1 MPIPDPNSR
10 AGAARRAAP
19 WARVTLLGL
28 FLAAL
33 VAPLLTT
40 PVFGALPAQ
49 AAPAQTAPAPRA
61 APAPEAEPT
70 ADAGP
75 AAPVVVVGM
84 TGLRWDDVSLLGTP
98 ALWSLSREAS
108 VGLVAARGVTTSA
121 CPADAWLTVSAGT
134 RAADARVPD
143 RSCRTLR
150 DPGADGAVPGW
161 SDYVTAVGQQ
171 QYGARPGLL
180 GDALATA
187 GTGVVG
193 IGPGAAVALADGNG
207 QVIGTHVTRPTD
219 AAGWR
224 TAVREALGTANLVV
238 VDAGQVREPG
248 HATEPRYSATDEP
261 FPTDPAELDPP
272 VTEPPADVAI
282 VDPTRASQVRAIDD
296 RLDAVLTA
304 VGERPATVLVV
315 SIGDSGRPTLQ
326 LVAAVGPDGTGGTF
340 GESLVTSGST
350 RRAGLVQT
358 VDVTP
363 TVLGLLGLDRSSP
376 LLSGAP
382 VRTSPGPAS
391 ATARIDSLRDTAS
404 EAYQATRVSGGF
416 TTRLVLADAV
426 LFAVAAFVLTRI
438 GRGDRLPM
446 RPVLRGLQVV
456 ALALAAA
463 PVASF
468 LAGTVPWWRGTDPGT
483 AFWLTIAGWVA
494 LITAVALV
502 GPWRRHVLGP
512 AGVVATTTVLVLVAD
527 ALTGS
532 TLVVDSPMGAH
543 SIMAA
548 RFYGMSNQAFALLTA
563 GGLLVAVV
571 TADLLLRRGR
581 RAAAVAAVA
590 AIGLVIT
597 VVDGAPGLGS
607 DFGGPPA
614 LIIAFTMLAL
624 AVSGRKVS
632 WRAVLVVTGVVVVVA
647 AGFLVLDWSR
657 PPGER
662 THLGR
667 FLATALDG
675 GLWEVVHRKLS
686 VNLRVLTS
694 WRYLVL
700 AVGGALLTALVVAG
714 PAIRRRLRPWR
725 GRPRRPAPLEGLE
738 TALPLLRPAV
748 AAIGVGLAI
757 GFAVNDSG
765 IVVPATGIALAV
777 PCLVAAAAGW
787 RITHDGALPA
797 DAPHTRL
804 VVEAEPPGQGR
815 PDAGLRRD
823 QRPDDDR
830 FSRASSAGPGGDP
843 PSPPPPA
850 HGGR

>member
-1 MPIPDPNSR
+1 MQRASR
-10 AGAARRAAP
+10 PPAR
-19 WARVTLLGL
+19 ARVALLGL
-28 FLAAL
+28 ILAAL
-33 VAPLLTT
+33 VAFLPGML
-40 PVFGALPAQ
+40 PGMLPAHAVPG
-49 AAPAQTAPAPRA
+49 AAGDVEPGA
-61 APAPEAEPT
+61 AGGPE
-70 ADAGP
+70 
-75 AAPVVVVGM
+75 APVVVIGM

-121 CPADAWLTVSAGT
+121 CPADAWLTVSAGA
-134 RAADARVPD
+134 RAADALVHD

-150 DPGADGAVPGW
+150 DPGLDGAVPGW

-180 GDALATA
+180 GDALAAA
-187 GTGVVG
+187 GTGAVG
-193 IGPGAAVALADGNG
+193 IGPGAAVALAEGDG
-207 QVIGTHVTRPTD
+207 QVVGTHVTRPSD
-219 AAGWR
+219 AAEWR
-224 TAVREALGTANLVV
+224 TAVREALDSAELLV

-248 HATEPRYSATDEP
+248 HGTVPRYATTEEP
-261 FPTDPAELDPP
+261 FPTDPEELDPP

-304 VGERPATVLVV
+304 VGGRPATVLVV
-315 SIGDSGRPTLQ
+315 SIGDSGRPALQ
-326 LVAAVGPDGTGGTF
+326 AMAAVGPDGGGGTF
-340 GESLVTSGST
+340 GETLVTSGST

-363 TVLGLLGLDRSSP
+363 TVLRLLGLDRSSP

-382 VRTSPGPAS
+382 IETSPGPAS
-391 ATARIDSLRDTAS
+391 ATARIDSLQDTAS

-438 GRGDRLPM
+438 GRGDRVPM

-468 LAGTVPWWRGTDPGT
+468 LAGTVPWWRGADPGT
-483 AFWLTIAGWVA
+483 GFWLTVTGWVVLITVVA
-494 LITAVALV
+494 LI

-512 AGVVATTTVLVLVAD
+512 AGVVATTTVVVLVAD

-571 TADLLLRRGR
+571 AADLLLRRGR
-581 RAAAVAAVA
+581 RAAAVASVA
-590 AIGLVIT
+590 TIGLVIT

-624 AVSGRKVS
+624 AVSGRRVS

-675 GLWEVVHRKLS
+675 GLWEVVHRKLA

-694 WRYLVL
+694 WRYLLL

-738 TALPLLRPAV
+738 IALPLLRPAV

-787 RITHDGALPA
+787 RITRDGALPSS
-797 DAPHTRL
+797 APHTRL
-804 VVEAEPPGQGR
+804 VEADDHPADGPREDGGTG
-815 PDAGLRRD
+815 AG
-823 QRPDDDR
+823 PAEGDR
-830 FSRASSAGPGGDP
+830 LSRASTAGPGGGP
-843 PSPPPPA
+843 PSPPPRAPD
-850 HGGR
+850 GR

>member
-1 MPIPDPNSR
+1 MPTAEPNPPEGAPPR
-10 AGAARRAAP
+10 ARTRTGRR
-19 WARVTLLGL
+19 RLLGL
-28 FLAAL
+28 LVAAL
-33 VAPLLTT
+33 LTPLLGTSAT
-40 PVFGALPAQ
+40 
-49 AAPAQTAPAPRA
+49 AAPASTSADPSTESTFTDSTGTNSA
-61 APAPEAEPT
+61 ATDGAASPGPE
-70 ADAGP
+70 
-75 AAPVVVVGM
+75 APVVLVGV

-98 ALWSLSREAS
+98 AMWTLSREAA

-121 CPADAWLTVSAGT
+121 CPADAWLTVSAGA

-143 RSCRTLR
+143 RTCRTLR
-150 DPGADGAVPGW
+150 EPGPHGAVPGW

-180 GDALATA
+180 GDALAEA
-187 GTGVVG
+187 GSGVVG
-193 IGPGAAVALADGNG
+193 IGPGAAVALADGSG
-207 QVIGTHVTRPTD
+207 QVVGPHVRRPVD

-224 TAVREALGTANLVV
+224 TVVRDALGSADLVV
-238 VDAGQVREPG
+238 IDAGQIREPG
-248 HATEPRYSATDEP
+248 HATAPRFSTTDEP
-261 FPTDPAELDPP
+261 FPTDPEELDPP
-272 VTEPPADVAI
+272 VEDPPADVAI
-282 VDPTRASQVRAIDD
+282 IEPTRASQVRTIDG
-296 RLDAVLTA
+296 RLDAILT
-304 VGERPATVLVV
+304 GLGDRPATVLLV
-315 SIGDSGRPTLQ
+315 SIADSGRPTLQ
-326 LVAAVGPDGTGGTF
+326 AVAAVGPDGSGGTF

-350 RRAGLVQT
+350 RRGGLVQS

-363 TVLGLLGLDRSSP
+363 TVLHLLGLDRTSP
-376 LLSGAP
+376 SLSGAP
-382 VRTSPGPAS
+382 ITSHPGPSS
-391 ATARIDSLRDTAS
+391 ATGRMESLLDTAQ

-416 TTRLVLADAV
+416 TTRLVLGDAL
-426 LFAVAAFVLTRI
+426 LFGVAAFVLTRI
-438 GRGDRLPM
+438 GRGDRATM
-446 RPVLRGLQVV
+446 RPVLRALQV
-456 ALALAAA
+456 ASLALAAA

-468 LAGTVPWWRGTDPGT
+468 LSGVVPWWRGADPGT
-483 AFWLTIAGWVA
+483 GFWLTIGGWVA
-494 LITAVALV
+494 LITTVALA

-512 AGVVATTTVLVLVAD
+512 AGVVAATTVLVLVVD
-527 ALTGS
+527 AMTGS

-548 RFYGMSNQAFALLTA
+548 RFYGLSNQAFALLTA

-571 TADLLLRRGR
+571 VADRLLRRGR
-581 RAAAVAAVA
+581 RVAAVTAVA

-624 AVSGRKVS
+624 AVSGRRVS
-632 WRAVLVVTGVVVVVA
+632 WRAVLIVAGVVVVVA

-657 PPGER
+657 PPAER

-675 GLWEVVHRKLS
+675 GLWEVVHRKLA

-694 WRYLVL
+694 WRYLLL

-714 PAIRRRLRPWR
+714 PSIRRRLRPR
-725 GRPRRPAPLEGLE
+725 GGRPRRPAPLEGLE
-738 TALPLLRPAV
+738 RALPLLRPAV

-787 RITHDGALPA
+787 RLAHDGLPA
-797 DAPHTRL
+797 HALGDGAVERDGPAEGREDRL
-804 VVEAEPPGQGR
+804 
-815 PDAGLRRD
+815 
-823 QRPDDDR
+823 
-830 FSRASSAGPGGDP
+830 SRASTAGLGDDRPSRP
-843 PSPPPPA
+843 P
-850 HGGR
+850 HGPDGR